1 MSNGSFDTVVN
12 EAKGNPTSGKTQASV
27 LTESIRQDII
37 AGIFPPRSKL
47 KMRELTE
54 RYGVGV
60 IPLREALSR
69 LAMSGFVNVE
79 DQKGFRVANVSEA
92 ELLDITRVRKQI
104 ETDALR
110 DSMAHGDLEW
120 ESKLISAAHRL
131 SNLELR
137 RPGSDAVNP
146 QWDLAHDAFHSAL
159 IEACSSPWLIKL
171 SEMLRE
177 QTGRYRHL
185 SVKAETAT
193 LRDLVGEH
201 QRIVKAVLERD
212 VDLASKLLSEHFDLT
227 TKLVLEQQTPFNK
240 H

>member
-1 MSNGSFDTVVN
+1 MDTSPA
-12 EAKGNPTSGKTQASV
+12 EPKGTPVHSKTQASM
-27 LTESIRQDII
+27 LTDSIRQDII
-37 AGIFPPRSKL
+37 AGVFQPRSKL

-69 LAMSGFVNVE
+69 LTMSGFVTVE
-79 DQKGFRVANVSEA
+79 DQKGFRVASVSET
-92 ELLDITRVRKQI
+92 ELLDITQVRQKI

-110 DSMAHGDLEW
+110 NSIEHGNLEW
-120 ESKLISAAHRL
+120 ESSLLSAAHRL
-131 SNLELR
+131 NNLALR
-137 RPGSDAVNP
+137 TPESEGVNP

-159 IEACSSPWLIKL
+159 LGACSSPWLIKL

-185 SVKAETAT
+185 SVKAESAAN
-193 LRDLVGEH
+193 RDLAGEH
-201 QRIVKAVLERD
+201 QAIAKAVLDRD
-212 VDLASKLLSEHFDLT
+212 ADTACRLLAEHFALT
-227 TKLVLEQQTPFNK
+227 TKLVLAQHIPAKK